1 MPKVTVVIP
10 NYNHARFLEK
20 RINSVLNQT
29 YQDFEILYLDDAS
42 TDNSE
47 AVFAQFS
54 GHPKIRVYLN
64 EVNSGSTFHQWNK
77 GVREA
82 KGEYIWFAE
91 ADDYADESLLQT
103 LVASL
108 DDHPNVGLAYC
119 SSYIV
124 DQEDVIQSTTLG
136 WTDDLDKDHWKDDF
150 ISDGREE
157 CRLHLSRHNIIPN
170 ASAVLFRKSV
180 YQKVGGADE
189 KTRVCGDWMLWAKV
203 LIASDIAYRATPLN
217 YFRTHN
223 QTVRSKSLMNGLQA
237 EESYMVLSHIHKTLV
252 LDKATLRLACE
263 RMRIDWLNVALSHVG
278 PSQIPWKRNWRIY
291 RLAKELDPC
300 LRSRLRRH
308 LLAFMLRRMG
318 IDPRRL
324 ISWGRV
330 VFGLR
335 KKA

>member
-1 MPKVTVVIP
+1 MPKVSVVIP

-54 GHPKIRVYLN
+54 GHPKIRVILN
-64 EVNSGSTFHQWNK
+64 EVNSGSTFKQWNK

-82 KGEYIWFAE
+82 AGEYIWFAE

-103 LVASL
+103 LVACL

-119 SSYIV
+119 ASHVV
-124 DQEDVIQSTTLG
+124 DQEDVIKSTTLE
-136 WTDDLDKDHWKDDF
+136 WTDHLDKNHWKSDF
-150 ISDGREE
+150 VSDGRKE
-157 CRLHLSRHNIIPN
+157 CRLYLSRHNIIPN

-189 KTRVCGDWMLWAKV
+189 KMKVCGDWMLWAKM
-203 LIASDIAYRATPLN
+203 LIAADIAYRATPLN
-217 YFRTHN
+217 FFRTHN

-237 EESYMVLSHIHKTLV
+237 EESYLVLSYIHKTLG
-252 LDKATLRLACE
+252 LDKATLRLACDQ
-263 RMRIDWLNVALSHVG
+263 MRTNWLEVALSFLG
-278 PSQIPWKRNWRIY
+278 PSQIPRNRNRRIY
-291 RLAKELDPC
+291 RLAKKLD
-300 LRSRLRRH
+300 SRLHSRLGRH
-308 LLAFMLRRMG
+308 LLGFLLRRT
-318 IDPRRL
+318 
-324 ISWGRV
+324 
-330 VFGLR
+330 GLHP
-335 KKA
+335 AV